1 MSLTP
6 PLPAPNQVQLV
17 GAAPHGAT
25 ASEGGGT
32 IGRAVCAFQYDA
44 DIVAALKQLAP
55 VQRSYSALTKEWPVD
70 LLALPDLLAHLA
82 QLHYVPPA
90 RLAALS
96 GVCERLETLLY
107 QPAAAAPVPGPP
119 AAAAVQSTSAAAASA
134 AAPAAGYDLDE
145 ISDEALFAV
154 DIDEIVASQSSQPG
168 GQQGGLGDQGSQ
180 GSRGCQ
186 GGTADSA
193 TRAGAGA
200 EDAATGGEEEDDDDE
215 PPEPSAEA
223 LRDLDERR
231 TAEGPVLPPTA
242 GMPTAAAAPAAA
254 AASAPTEEPAAATA
268 GAEGAVDVGDDDVIV
283 LRAAPSEIERD
294 AELKAA
300 LTELQRLVGRSQA
313 EGAAGSGSI
322 DRSDVGTAKRR
333 KLTAQQKR
341 WAAGERGRG
350 YGDLHDDDL
359 DSDDE
364 KDECNA
370 WVLGLYRARHPYAP
384 HRDAVVPDLPPAGC
398 DCGQPWKRVG
408 GRHVCRYFGYFSCAC
423 GKRWTSAYTWKGERQ
438 VLVHV
443 CICIGRGACACA
455 RARARACGM
464 CTCMSM
470 SMSVSM
476 LVRIVPGYSGVYCMW
491 RGVYCIWRHF

>member
-1 MSLTP
+1 M
-6 PLPAPNQVQLV
+6 QLV

-82 QLHYVPPA
+82 QLHYVPER

-119 AAAAVQSTSAAAASA
+119 AAAAVQSSAAAASA

-168 GQQGGLGDQGSQ
+168 GQQGGLGHQGSQSSQGSQ
-180 GSRGCQ
+180 GSQ
-186 GGTADSA
+186 GGTADGA
-193 TRAGAGA
+193 THAGAGA

-231 TAEGPVLPPTA
+231 AAGGPVLPPTA
-242 GMPTAAAAPAAA
+242 GTPTAETPPAAA
-254 AASAPTEEPAAATA
+254 AASAPTEGPATATA

-300 LTELQRLVGRSQA
+300 LTELQRLVGHSQA
-313 EGAAGSGSI
+313 EGAASSGAI

-333 KLTAQQKR
+333 KLTAQQKK
-341 WAAGERGRG
+341 WAAGERGGG
-350 YGDLHDDDL
+350 YSDLHDDDL
-359 DSDDE
+359 DSDD
-364 KDECNA
+364 DDDVCTA
-370 WVLGLYRARHPYAP
+370 WVLGLYRGARHLYAP
-384 HRDAVVPDLPPAGC
+384 HRDAVVPGPPPADC

-438 VLVHV
+438 VRVHV
-443 CICIGRGACACA
+443 CIYA
-455 RARARACGM
+455 
-464 CTCMSM
+464 
-470 SMSVSM
+470 
-476 LVRIVPGYSGVYCMW
+476 
-491 RGVYCIWRHF
+491 